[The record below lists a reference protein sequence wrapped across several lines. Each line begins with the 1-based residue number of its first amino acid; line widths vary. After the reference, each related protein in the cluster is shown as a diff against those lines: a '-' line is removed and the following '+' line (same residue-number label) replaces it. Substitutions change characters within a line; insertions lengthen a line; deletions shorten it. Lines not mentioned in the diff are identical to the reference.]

1 MRFRNTRTGRVVE
14 LGPDEARAA
23 GLPSKHRPPKR
34 GHRWEPVADDTPVD
48 DGQGD
53 DEPKPADVRA
63 WAKAEGLDVPARGN
77 LSAELVERY
86 KAAHTGSDD

>member
-1 MRFRNTRTGRVVE
+1 MRFRNTRTGEVVD

-23 GLPSKHRPPKR
+23 GLPSKHRPPRR
-34 GHRWEPVADDTPVD
+34 GHRWELLDDAPAGD

-53 DEPKPADVRA
+53 EEPRPADVRA
-63 WAKAEGLDVPARGN
+63 WAKAENIDVPARGN

-86 KAAHTGSDD
+86 KAAHAGD